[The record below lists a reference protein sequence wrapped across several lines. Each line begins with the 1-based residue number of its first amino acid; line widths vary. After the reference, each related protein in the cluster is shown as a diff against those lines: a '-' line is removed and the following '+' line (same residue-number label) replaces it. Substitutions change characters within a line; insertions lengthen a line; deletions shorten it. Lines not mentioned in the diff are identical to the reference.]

1 MPHDITAVLKDI
13 VDPVVLGAFLEV
25 LGLLM
30 AGVVTVGK
38 WRL

>member
-1 MPHDITAVLKDI
+1 MPHDLTAVLQDI